1 MDKKINIL
9 HISDVPKNSEH
20 IQAILTTEGINFSM
34 EQVMSEKE
42 LIAKLNNAKYDIIS
56 IDYSSKSFNSDKILN
71 IAKIHT
77 PKTPVIVVSDFIG
90 EEKTVEIIKQ
100 GATDLILKSN
110 LPRIVFAINRA
121 IKDLNNTK
129 IEKPEDVSIF
139 QTIIDSIPELIV
151 VKNLNGQYMYIN
163 KAAEKAF
170 GKKAPDLIGQDD
182 STAFQPGEPKINIE
196 QELIEK
202 PTTVNTDQII
212 KLYSGKVN
220 TFNVTICPMYDEHGN
235 TTGIIAVARDVT
247 ERKLLEQSLRNA
259 KEKAEESDRLKS
271 IFLHNISHEI
281 RTPANAAIGFADFI
295 VNPDIS
301 IEKRQH
307 YANII
312 SRSCQQILAIIA
324 DVVNTTT
331 LESGKINV
339 NITEVNIND
348 IFRTLHAQFEQQA
361 HNKKLEL
368 KYSLG
373 LDDKLSTIKT
383 DKTKLTE
390 ILSNLIKNAIKFT
403 HEGHVS
409 FGYTLK
415 GEWLEFFVE
424 DTGIGISED
433 MHQIIFERFR
443 QGDSSIY
450 QRFGGTG
457 LGLAITKGYIEMLD
471 GKIWVKS
478 EKNQGS
484 EFFFTLPYNL
494 SKTEKEIQDK
504 ASATYLDELKTIL
517 VAEDEDL
524 NYIFIKEILYSHK
537 IRLIRAMNGKEAVD
551 ISKTEKIDLILMDI
565 KMPVMDGLEATK
577 KIRTF
582 NDKIP
587 IIAQTAFATDADK
600 KNVFASGCNDF
611 ISKPF
616 TKELLLSKVQAHL
629 SQSL

>member
-9 HISDVPKNSEH
+9 HISDVPKNAEH
-20 IQAILTTEGINFSM
+20 IQAILTAEGVSFSL
-34 EQVMSEKE
+34 EHVMSEKE
-42 LIAKLNNAKYDIIS
+42 LVSKLNNAKYHIIS
-56 IDYSSKSFNSDKILN
+56 IDYSSESFNVDKILN
-71 IAKIHT
+71 IAKIHA

-90 EEKTVEIIKQ
+90 EEKAVEIIKQ
-100 GATDLILKSN
+100 GASDLVLKSN

-121 IKDLNNTK
+121 IKDLENNK
-129 IEKPEDVSIF
+129 IEKPSDKSIF
-139 QTIIDSIPELIV
+139 QAIIDSIPELIV
-151 VKNLNGQYMYIN
+151 VKDLNGQYMYVN

-170 GKKAPDLIGQDD
+170 GKKASDLIGQDD
-182 STAFQPGEPKINIE
+182 SSAFQSGESKITIE
-196 QELIEK
+196 QELVEK
-202 PTTVNTDQII
+202 RTIVNTDQVL
-212 KLYSGKVN
+212 KLYNGKVN
-220 TFNVTICPMYDEHGN
+220 TFNVTICPMYDEQGN
-235 TTGIIAVARDVT
+235 TTGIIAVGRDIT
-247 ERKLLEQSLRNA
+247 ERKLMEQSLRNA

-339 NITEVNIND
+339 NITEVNINE
-348 IFRTLHAQFEQQA
+348 IFKTIHAQFEQQTHA
-361 HNKKLEL
+361 KKIEL
-368 KYSLG
+368 KYTLG
-373 LDDKLSTIKT
+373 LDDIQSTIKT
-383 DKTKLTE
+383 DKTKFTE

-403 HEGHVS
+403 LEGHVS

-450 QRFGGTG
+450 SRFGGTG

-471 GKIWVKS
+471 GEISVKS
-478 EKNQGS
+478 EKNKGS
-484 EFFFTLPYNL
+484 IFTFTLPYNL
-494 SKTEKEIQDK
+494 SKTEKQIQEK
-504 ASATYLDELKTIL
+504 ASATYLDELKTLLI
-517 VAEDEDL
+517 AEDEDL
-524 NYIFIKEILYSHK
+524 NYIFIKEILHSHK

-565 KMPVMDGLEATK
+565 KMPIMDGLEATK
-577 KIRTF
+577 RIRAF
-582 NDKIP
+582 NEKIP
-587 IIAQTAFATDADK
+587 IIAQTAFTTDADK
-600 KNVFASGCNDF
+600 KNAFASGCNDF

-616 TKELLLSKVQAHL
+616 TKELLLSKVQTHL
-629 SQSL
+629 SQPL

>member
-1 MDKKINIL
+1 
-9 HISDVPKNSEH
+9 
-20 IQAILTTEGINFSM
+20 
-34 EQVMSEKE
+34 
-42 LIAKLNNAKYDIIS
+42 
-56 IDYSSKSFNSDKILN
+56 
-71 IAKIHT
+71 
-77 PKTPVIVVSDFIG
+77 
-90 EEKTVEIIKQ
+90 
-100 GATDLILKSN
+100 
-110 LPRIVFAINRA
+110 
-121 IKDLNNTK
+121 
-129 IEKPEDVSIF
+129 
-139 QTIIDSIPELIV
+139 
-151 VKNLNGQYMYIN
+151 
-163 KAAEKAF
+163 
-170 GKKAPDLIGQDD
+170 
-182 STAFQPGEPKINIE
+182 
-196 QELIEK
+196 
-202 PTTVNTDQII
+202 
-212 KLYSGKVN
+212 
-220 TFNVTICPMYDEHGN
+220 
-235 TTGIIAVARDVT
+235 
-247 ERKLLEQSLRNA
+247 
-259 KEKAEESDRLKS
+259 
-271 IFLHNISHEI
+271 
-281 RTPANAAIGFADFI
+281 
-295 VNPDIS
+295 
-301 IEKRQH
+301 
-307 YANII
+307 
-312 SRSCQQILAIIA
+312 
-324 DVVNTTT
+324 
-331 LESGKINV
+331 
-339 NITEVNIND
+339 
-348 IFRTLHAQFEQQA
+348 
-361 HNKKLEL
+361 
-368 KYSLG
+368 
-373 LDDKLSTIKT
+373 
-383 DKTKLTE
+383 
-390 ILSNLIKNAIKFT
+390 
-403 HEGHVS
+403 
-409 FGYTLK
+409 
-415 GEWLEFFVE
+415 
-424 DTGIGISED
+424 